1 MTHVSEQ
8 GRDGDIPRR
17 ARRALELPADEAETP
32 PAVPVTSPKHAD
44 FDPAADLFSPGQ
56 ATARPTAQPPAGGWG
71 PTDEA
76 EDPNLSGETTTDAPA
91 PEESQDSWWSGDDG
105 DDDRLL
111 PDQQPPRRR
120 HGRVLRDVIAV
131 LASIAL
137 LAGVGFF
144 VYGKARTAYLATT
157 DIDYQGAGVT
167 DMLVTIQQGATLTDI
182 GQTLVDRDVVK
193 TVRAFKD
200 EVAKEPRASSIQPGV
215 YRLKTQM
222 SARSALTGLLDPAS
236 RVQHSVTVPEGLR
249 NSAVFQTISEAT
261 GLSVADLMNAAQNGA
276 AIGLPSYANG
286 NSEGYLFPDTY
297 SYDQQADAVGLL
309 KQMTGEFVSTGTDLQ
324 LESKA
329 AALGIS
335 PHDVV
340 TVASIIE
347 KETRDP
353 KYGPLIAEVIYNRLK
368 KGMNLQMDSTVT
380 YANNSPGT
388 VTTTDEQRAIDS
400 PYNTYLNPGLPPG
413 AIANPGRNSLAAA
426 LNPAQGD
433 YLYFVTVNL
442 DTGETRFAS
451 TYEEHQTN
459 VAAFQ
464 AWCQANA
471 NKCG

>member
-1 MTHVSEQ
+1 MTDQ
-8 GRDGDIPRR
+8 GWDGEAPRR
-17 ARRALELPADEAETP
+17 ARRALQLPADEGEALPALAATP
-32 PAVPVTSPKHAD
+32 PKHAEPYPTPSAAAQNAPANPPD
-44 FDPAADLFSPGQ
+44 GNRFTPDTVGDRTSVRETAVGTPAAEGSQG
-56 ATARPTAQPPAGGWG
+56 AWW
-71 PTDEA
+71 PTDE
-76 EDPNLSGETTTDAPA
+76 E
-91 PEESQDSWWSGDDG
+91 

-111 PDQQPPRRR
+111 PDQPPPRRR
-120 HGRVLRDVIAV
+120 SGRVLRDVIAV
-131 LASIAL
+131 LASLAL

-144 VYGKARTAYLATT
+144 VYGKARDAYLAST
-157 DIDYQGAGVT
+157 DIDYQGDGIT
-167 DMLVTIQQGATLTDI
+167 DVLITIQPGASLTDI

-193 TVRAFKD
+193 TVRAFKQ
-200 EVAKEPRASSIQPGV
+200 EAANEPQASTIQPGV
-215 YRLKTQM
+215 YRLKTHM
-222 SARSALTGLLDPAS
+222 SAKSALTGLLDPAN
-236 RVQHSVTVPEGLR
+236 RVQHSVTLPEGLR
-249 NSAVFQTISEAT
+249 NSAVFQLISEST
-261 GLSVADLMNAAQNGA
+261 GLSVDELANAAQNGP
-276 AIGLPSYANG
+276 AIGLPAYANG

-297 SYDQQADAVGLL
+297 QYAQQAGAVGLL
-309 KQMTGEFVSTGTDLQ
+309 KQMTGEFVSVAGDLQ

-335 PHDVV
+335 PHDAV

-368 KGMNLQMDSTVT
+368 KGMNLQMDSTIT

-388 VTTTDEQRAIDS
+388 VTTTDEQRAINS

-413 AIANPGRNSLAAA
+413 AISNPGRNSLESA

-451 TYEEHQTN
+451 TYEEHQAN